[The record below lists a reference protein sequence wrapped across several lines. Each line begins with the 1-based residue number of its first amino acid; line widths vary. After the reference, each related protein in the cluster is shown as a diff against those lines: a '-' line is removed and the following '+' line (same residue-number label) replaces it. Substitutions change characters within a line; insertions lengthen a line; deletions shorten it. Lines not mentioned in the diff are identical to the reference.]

1 VRTVNEIP
9 FAKRPRIVKPH
20 GSLPAHEPF
29 IFTEE
34 EYRTY
39 PARFSPFVNLVQQS
53 MMETIFCLLGFS
65 GDDPNFLHWS
75 GWVRDNLGTGA
86 PRIYLVGWLD
96 LSVHRRPML
105 ESRNVMPV
113 DLSALPN
120 ADRWPRDLRHRYAT
134 DWFITALEQGKP
146 YGAGLWPSSPPA
158 SPPIPPH
165 LGIVPVSE
173 EPRPQEEPSPPR
185 PDQPA
190 AAHEQALRALIPIW
204 KANRRLY
211 PGWLIAPDHVRQRLV
226 HLLTIWNREFVHVGR
241 LSPYEQLNALIEL
254 AWRMERAL
262 LPFPAAQEVAAYA
275 ALDSIDWIARTVGGE
290 VPPQNSDWYELIK
303 GADALA
309 LALARNA
316 RHRGDRAQFDRAL
329 QFVRARGEHDST
341 LRNAITYDECL
352 WSLAAGDLKGLKTRL
367 DNWLIDH
374 TDTLWN
380 LRKASLLAEMR
391 DNAAA
396 CSLLEGTLIQIR
408 RARRRDIDDLIS
420 LSGELGT
427 LFGASLLG
435 RQL

>member
-1 VRTVNEIP
+1 
-9 FAKRPRIVKPH
+9 
-20 GSLPAHEPF
+20 
-29 IFTEE
+29 
-34 EYRTY
+34 
-39 PARFSPFVNLVQQS
+39 
-53 MMETIFCLLGFS
+53 
-65 GDDPNFLHWS
+65 
-75 GWVRDNLGTGA
+75 
-86 PRIYLVGWLD
+86 
-96 LSVHRRPML
+96 
-105 ESRNVMPV
+105 
-113 DLSALPN
+113 
-120 ADRWPRDLRHRYAT
+120 
-134 DWFITALEQGKP
+134 
-146 YGAGLWPSSPPA
+146 
-158 SPPIPPH
+158 
-165 LGIVPVSE
+165 
-173 EPRPQEEPSPPR
+173 
-185 PDQPA
+185 
-190 AAHEQALRALIPIW
+190 
-204 KANRRLY
+204 
-211 PGWLIAPDHVRQRLV
+211 
-226 HLLTIWNREFVHVGR
+226 
-241 LSPYEQLNALIEL
+241 
-254 AWRMERAL
+254 MERAL

-420 LSGELGT
+420 LWRAGHSIW
-427 LFGASLLG
+427 
-435 RQL
+435 R